1 MSDQHDRPIRL
12 DQETRDL
19 LVECRDSL
27 MKVRQDIGLRAY
39 DKRYPVNIV
48 PDMGTAFILFALIAV
63 ACALGSFAGTWLYV
77 KYLFS

>member
-1 MSDQHDRPIRL
+1 
-12 DQETRDL
+12 
-19 LVECRDSL
+19 